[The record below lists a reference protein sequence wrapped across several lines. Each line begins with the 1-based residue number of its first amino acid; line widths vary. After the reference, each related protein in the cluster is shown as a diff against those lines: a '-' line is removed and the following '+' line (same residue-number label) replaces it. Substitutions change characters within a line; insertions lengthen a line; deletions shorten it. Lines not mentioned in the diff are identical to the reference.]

1 MDTWQPL
8 ISLLEPSK
16 FKDIWKFK
24 ISHEIWT
31 FRIRYSHFARS
42 CKILRWVVAAC
53 WNTFWTISHESVK
66 FSHES
71 AKFSHESAK
80 FSHDHAK
87 STYTSSLTW
96 NQFSL
101 SSSFRTIMRICN
113 IWFLSF
119 PLPFIPFH
127 SFDSTLITYEN
138 LAMSKPFFILG
149 YNLVY
154 YYFSPIWSMKN

>member
-1 MDTWQPL
+1 MSKKLFTWKIQVSIYRPRSSGHL
-8 ISLLEPSK
+8 ATSHSLLEPSK

-53 WNTFWTISHESVK
+53 WNTFWTISHES
-66 FSHES
+66 
-71 AKFSHESAK
+71 AKFSL
-80 FSHDHAK
+80 DHAK

-101 SSSFRTIMRICN
+101 SGSFCTIMRFCN

-119 PLPFIPFH
+119 PLLFIPFLC
-127 SFDSTLITYEN
+127 FDSTLTTSN
-138 LAMSKPFFILG
+138 
-149 YNLVY
+149 
-154 YYFSPIWSMKN
+154 

>member
-1 MDTWQPL
+1 MDTWKPL
-8 ISLLEPSK
+8 IGLIEPSK
-16 FKDIWKFK
+16 FKEIWKFN
-24 ISHEIWT
+24 ILHEILI

-42 CKILRWVVAAC
+42 CKILRWVVATC
-53 WNTFWTISHESVK
+53 WNTFWTILHEC
-66 FSHES
+66 
-71 AKFSHESAK
+71 AK
-80 FSHDHAK
+80 FSHDHAE
-87 STYTSSLTW
+87 STYTISLAYNRFPPSSPFHTIM
-96 NQFSL
+96 QI
-101 SSSFRTIMRICN
+101 FRMIMRICN